1 VSRIIVFAN
10 RKGGCGKTTTAVNVA
25 HGLCDHGSVLFIDM
39 DAQAH
44 ASTILA
50 LQAFSENISITQVL
64 EKKIPIDRACLNSG
78 RANNTDY
85 NSI

>member
-1 VSRIIVFAN
+1 MSRIMVFAN

-25 HGLCDHGSVLFIDM
+25 HGLCAHGRVLFIDM

-50 LQAFSENISITQVL
+50 LQAFPKT
-64 EKKIPIDRACLNSG
+64 
-78 RANNTDY
+78 
-85 NSI
+85 